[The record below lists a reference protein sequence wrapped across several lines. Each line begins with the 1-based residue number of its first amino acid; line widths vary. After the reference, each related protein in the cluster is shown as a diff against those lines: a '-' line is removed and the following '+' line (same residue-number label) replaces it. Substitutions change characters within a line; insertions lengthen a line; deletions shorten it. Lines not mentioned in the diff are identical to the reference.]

1 MFFLIFFTL
10 VLISPAQAITGDYNK
25 PVTGTLA
32 ASEWNNLVNDFVA
45 KSGAR
50 LDGNFSI
57 NTATSSGYALD
68 ISGILRA
75 SHFSGSLSA
84 ADVST
89 GVFGQNTGGGN
100 FNFLGNVGIGIGTA
114 SPAYTLDVA
123 GIINAN
129 ALYVNGAPYIGSQ
142 WISNGTSLYYN
153 AGNVGIGISNPSAK
167 FEVSG
172 GNIFINDALIT
183 AATPKAAITKEYLD
197 SALASTTTSI
207 ITQVATSSFW
217 QGSLTGNVY
226 NANTGNVG
234 IGTANPS
241 SLLTVGSS
249 VDGIPAEI
257 LVQTGDTP
265 ASASLTLNSG
275 GFISNLNTLGDDRM
289 FSINVGGKNSINILG
304 SGNVG
309 IWTTNPGAQFTI
321 NNSSNPTLRFNVT
334 SGEGGAESGRIE
346 FFQSNYSPTYARA
359 SIRAQRTSASSN
371 GRLIFATSNSTNAA
385 PIDRMIIDENGNVGI
400 GTTDLW
406 EKFQVYS

>member
-1 MFFLIFFTL
+1 MKLKTISRLVLRAPGAAWLFLFFLIFFTL

-45 KSGAR
+45 KSGGR

-153 AGNVGIGISNPSAK
+153 TGNVGIGISNPSAK

-183 AATPKAAITKEYLD
+183 SATPKAAITKEYLD

-241 SLLTVGSS
+241 SLLTVG
-249 VDGIPAEI
+249 
-257 LVQTGDTP
+257 
-265 ASASLTLNSG
+265 
-275 GFISNLNTLGDDRM
+275 
-289 FSINVGGKNSINILG
+289 
-304 SGNVG
+304 
-309 IWTTNPGAQFTI
+309 
-321 NNSSNPTLRFNVT
+321 
-334 SGEGGAESGRIE
+334 
-346 FFQSNYSPTYARA
+346 
-359 SIRAQRTSASSN
+359 
-371 GRLIFATSNSTNAA
+371 
-385 PIDRMIIDENGNVGI
+385 
-400 GTTDLW
+400 
-406 EKFQVYS
+406 